1 MSTTCGELEE
11 RVSRS
16 VGCPPLELFINTT
29 LHGLM
34 TLFDIS
40 AFLLIIED
48 RLRSARPLRV
58 VCRVYLYGSSSQAQ
72 AAPQAPFN
80 SDWIRMTIE
89 KLEVLEKSRQF
100 DFQSRN
106 AFS

>member
-1 MSTTCGELEE
+1 
-11 RVSRS
+11 
-16 VGCPPLELFINTT
+16 
-29 LHGLM
+29 
-34 TLFDIS
+34 
-40 AFLLIIED
+40 
-48 RLRSARPLRV
+48 V